1 MAKDKTITLPPDFF
15 PQDLSYG
22 GSFQMN
28 PHLSGNVDYKSIR
41 EKTEEIYPQVVEYRR
56 KIHQNPELSG
66 EEKKTSQFVINQLK
80 RMAIPCRR
88 IAGNGVLATIIGN
101 GKKNLTLAIR
111 ADMDALPIQE
121 DTGLAYASKNPGVM
135 HACGHD
141 MHTAIL
147 LGTASI
153 LNSLK
158 KDLAGN
164 VKLLFQPA
172 EETTGGAAAMINEGC
187 LESPRVDAVLG
198 LHISETVALGNIE
211 LRHGV
216 MNAATSEFRLKII
229 GKSCHGAHPEGGID
243 AIVIAGS
250 IISTLQTI
258 VTRNLDPTEPLII
271 TIGKIQGGTKEN
283 VIAGEV
289 LMSGTLRSLD
299 FEHRDFAKKR
309 MIAICNG
316 IASAYGGRCEIT
328 FDDNYPPL
336 VNDSRLV
343 TLMSKIADKL
353 VGAEHVS
360 FRPNPSLGADDF
372 AFFCKEVPSVYFNIG
387 CTDFSKGSPAPAH
400 NEKFNPEEACMKYGV
415 MMEVLGVL
423 ELMES
428 RI

>member
-1 MAKDKTITLPPDFF
+1 MP
-15 PQDLSYG
+15 
-22 GSFQMN
+22 
-28 PHLSGNVDYKSIR
+28 
-41 EKTEEIYPQVVEYRR
+41 
-56 KIHQNPELSG
+56 
-66 EEKKTSQFVINQLK
+66 
-80 RMAIPCRR
+80 R
-88 IAGNGVLATIIGN
+88 IAGNGVIATIIGT

-111 ADMDALPIQE
+111 ADMDALPITE
-121 DTGLAYASKNPGVM
+121 DTGLPYASRTPGVM

-153 LNSLK
+153 LNSMK
-158 KDLAGN
+158 KIFPAISSCS
-164 VKLLFQPA
+164 FSQPKKRRA
-172 EETTGGAAAMINEGC
+172 VRRTMINEGC
-187 LESPRVDAVLG
+187 LERPRVDAVLG
-198 LHISETVALGNIE
+198 LHVSETVPLGNIE

-216 MNAATSEFRLKII
+216 MNAATSEFQLKII

-271 TIGKIQGGTKEN
+271 TVGKIQGGTKEN

-289 LMSGTLRSLD
+289 TMSGTLRSLD

-336 VNDSRLV
+336 VNDSRLI
-343 TLMSKIADKL
+343 TLMSKIGDKL
-353 VGAEHVS
+353 IGPEHVS
-360 FRPNPSLGADDF
+360 FRPSPSLGADDF
-372 AFFCKEVPSVYFNIG
+372 AFFCQEVPSVYFNIG
-387 CTDFSKGSPAPAH
+387 CTDFEKGTPAPAH
-400 NEKFNPEEACMKYGV
+400 NEKFNPEEEAMKYGV

-423 ELMES
+423 EMMEG
-428 RI
+428 R

>member
-1 MAKDKTITLPPDFF
+1 MAKDKNITLPPDFF
-15 PQDLSYG
+15 PAEKSYG
-22 GSFQMN
+22 SSLQMN
-28 PHLSGNVDYKSIR
+28 PHLSGNVDYDLIR
-41 EKTEEIYPQVVEYRR
+41 KKTEEIYPQIVAYRR

-66 EEKKTSQFVINQLK
+66 EEVQTSQFVLK
-80 RMAIPCRR
+80 SLEEMGIPCRR
-88 IAGNGVLATIIGN
+88 IAGNGVIATIIGT
-101 GKKNLTLAIR
+101 GKKNMTLAIR
-111 ADMDALPIQE
+111 ADMDALPITE
-121 DTGLAYASKNPGVM
+121 DTGLPYASRTPGVM

-153 LNSLK
+153 LNSMK
-158 KDLAGN
+158 KNIPGN
-164 VKLLFQPA
+164 IKLLFQPA

-198 LHISETVALGNIE
+198 LHVSETVPLGNIE

-216 MNAATSEFRLKII
+216 MNAATSEFQLKII

-271 TIGKIQGGTKEN
+271 TVGKIQGGTKEN

-289 LMSGTLRSLD
+289 TMSGTLRSLD

-336 VNDSRLV
+336 VNDSRLI
-343 TLMSKIADKL
+343 TLMSKIGDKL
-353 VGAEHVS
+353 IGPEHVS
-360 FRPNPSLGADDF
+360 FRPSPSLGADDF
-372 AFFCKEVPSVYFNIG
+372 AFFCQEVPSVYFNIG
-387 CTDFSKGSPAPAH
+387 CTDFEKGTPAPAH
-400 NEKFNPEEACMKYGV
+400 NEKFNPEEEAMKYGV

-423 ELMES
+423 EMMEG
-428 RI
+428 R